1 MNEAGDRRESGRR
14 WDAAE
19 SQPISMTERAL
30 VARIYALFDC
40 FYDQLSEEH
49 EQMRRARMLR
59 ARRPDEQS
67 RTAPTGNTLGSC
79 VDNMIADQ
87 MDNLPE
93 AGDAAGTGRDGEKR
107 RRDGRRG
114 ELCTL
119 PRGMAG
125 QVSDADG
132 GRHRDGYGGGAGFL
146 GRRHGRRRRHGQR
159 AGVAPGRLLPRSDV
173 RGHAGWAGLLQGD
186 AHKRGLGGAA
196 LSTGERLCDGR
207 RIREGGSGRQADAGR
222 RHAGDA
228 AGILVQAIR
237 RGDEADARS
246 HGSGRGAG
254 AAVQHGNG
262 LRRGA
267 GRIPKGCMRT
277 ENIRSCST
285 NTATRG
291 ESRSARG

>member
-1 MNEAGDRRESGRR
+1 MNEAGDRREAGRR

-67 RTAPTGNTLGSC
+67 RTAPDGQHAGKLRGQHDRRS
-79 VDNMIADQ
+79 DGQPAGG
-87 MDNLPE
+87 
-93 AGDAAGTGRDGEKR
+93 GDAAGTGRDGEKR

-119 PRGMAG
+119 PRGMDG

-146 GRRHGRRRRHGQR
+146 GRRHGRRRRHVNVLAWHPEDFYPDPMYEDMQ
-159 AGVAPGRLLPRSDV
+159 D
-173 RGHAGWAGLLQGD
+173 
-186 AHKRGLGGAA
+186 GGAA
-196 LSTGERLCDGR
+196 SRRRAQAWPGWSSTIHR
-207 RIREGGSGRQADAGR
+207 RKA
-222 RHAGDA
+222 
-228 AGILVQAIR
+228 
-237 RGDEADARS
+237 
-246 HGSGRGAG
+246 
-254 AAVQHGNG
+254 
-262 LRRGA
+262 
-267 GRIPKGCMRT
+267 M
-277 ENIRSCST
+277 
-285 NTATRG
+285 
-291 ESRSARG
+291 

>member
-1 MNEAGDRRESGRR
+1 
-14 WDAAE
+14 
-19 SQPISMTERAL
+19 
-30 VARIYALFDC
+30 
-40 FYDQLSEEH
+40 
-49 EQMRRARMLR
+49 
-59 ARRPDEQS
+59 
-67 RTAPTGNTLGSC
+67 
-79 VDNMIADQ
+79 
-87 MDNLPE
+87 MD
-93 AGDAAGTGRDGEKR
+93 
-107 RRDGRRG
+107 
-114 ELCTL
+114 
-119 PRGMAG
+119 G

-132 GRHRDGYGGGAGFL
+132 GRHRDGYGCGAGFL

-237 RGDEADARS
+237 RDDEADARS
-246 HGSGRGAG
+246 HGIRSRGGRCCSARKRVT
-254 AAVQHGNG
+254 A
-262 LRRGA
+262 RS